1 VAVAVRRKRGRAPQR
16 EALVHEDAL
25 IGSVPWYR
33 TLNRQQWRVLVASNL
48 AWLFDGFEIYALF
61 LTVGFALHQLLAPA
75 QFGALPRY
83 AGYVLATT
91 VFGWATGGVIG
102 GIIAD
107 YIGRKRTMMLA
118 ILAYSLTTGLSAIAW
133 NWESFAILRFL
144 VGVGI
149 GSEWAT
155 GASIVSELWPDHA
168 RGKGGGLLQSGAGIG
183 SFIASGVW
191 LAIGGLGPYSWRL
204 MYLVGILPAL
214 LVLWIW
220 RGMPESARWEDANE
234 RRRAAQAQQRSGVAL
249 DGEAAALTRF
259 TVTDMFLDRSVRGRL
274 IAAFLMMLS
283 VTFGFWGVATFVPTY
298 VGTVAAKAGL
308 SAAHYSAIAGLLGTG
323 VAIFGFVGLGFLA
336 DAIGRKPTTMLWYA
350 MCLVLTPVVYMWAKG
365 MTSLLVAVTVFG
377 FFTGGIWSWAPIWLP
392 ELFPTRMRG
401 TAVAFCF
408 NAPRW
413 ISCVGPLIAGTL
425 IVALGGYGPAATI
438 VGMFFIL
445 GVVVAPFLPETRGRP
460 LPHTV

>member
-1 VAVAVRRKRGRAPQR
+1 MAQR
-16 EALVHEDAL
+16 EAAV
-25 IGSVPWYR
+25 SVPWYR
-33 TLNRQQWRVLVASNL
+33 TLNREQWNVLIASNL
-48 AWLFDGFEIYALF
+48 AWLFDGFEIYALL
-61 LTVGFALHQLLAPA
+61 LTVGFALHQLLAVA
-75 QFGALPRY
+75 QYKDIPEY

-118 ILAYSLTTGLSAIAW
+118 ILAYSLTTGLSALAW
-133 NWESFAILRFL
+133 DWQSFAILRFL

-183 SFIASGVW
+183 SFIASGAW
-191 LAIGGLGPYSWRL
+191 LVLGGLGPNAWRY

-220 RGMPESARWEDANE
+220 RGMPESARWEEAAE
-234 RRRAAQAQQRSGVAL
+234 RRRAARALQASGSAL
-249 DGEAAALTRF
+249 AAEHAALARF
-259 TVTDMFLDRSVRGRL
+259 TVADMFVDKSVRWRL
-274 IAAFLMMLS
+274 IGAFLMMLS

-298 VGTVAAKAGL
+298 VGKVASGMGL
-308 SAAHYSAIAGLLGTG
+308 SAPYYVAVSGLLGTG
-323 VAIFGFVGLGFLA
+323 VAIFGFITLGFLA
-336 DAIGRKPTTMLWYA
+336 DGIGRKPTVMLYYL
-350 MCLVLTPVVYMWAKG
+350 MCLVLTPVVYLWAHS
-365 MTSLLVAVTVFG
+365 MAALLVAVTVFG
-377 FFTGGIWSWAPIWLP
+377 FFTGGIWAWAPIWLP

-413 ISCVGPLIAGTL
+413 VSCIGPLIAGTL
-425 IVALGGYGPAATI
+425 IVALGGYGYAATI
-438 VGMFFIL
+438 IGLFFIV
-445 GVVVAPFLPETRGRP
+445 GVVVAPFLPETKGKP
-460 LPHTV
+460 LPHAVWGEALSSSDSAAAS

>member
-1 VAVAVRRKRGRAPQR
+1 MDTNAAVS
-16 EALVHEDAL
+16 L
-25 IGSVPWYR
+25 PWYR
-33 TLNRQQWRVLVASNL
+33 ALNREQWRVLLASNL
-48 AWLFDGFEIYALF
+48 GWLFDGFEIYALF
-61 LTVGFALHQLLAPA
+61 LTVGFALHQLLDAA
-75 QFGALPRY
+75 QYAQIPRY

-133 NWESFAILRFL
+133 NWELFAILRFL

-149 GSEWAT
+149 GSEWVT
-155 GASIVSELWPDHA
+155 GASLVSELWPDHA

-183 SFIASGVW
+183 SFLASGVW
-191 LAIGGLGPYSWRL
+191 LLIGGLGPNAWRW
-204 MYLVGILPAL
+204 MYLVGVLPAL
-214 LVLWIW
+214 LVLWLR
-220 RGMPESARWEDANE
+220 RGMPELGRWEAASE
-234 RRRAAQAQQRSGVAL
+234 RRRAALAQRRSGAL
-249 DGEAAALTRF
+249 LEGENVALTRF
-259 TVTDMFLDRSVRGRL
+259 TVVDMFLDHEVRRRL
-274 IAAFLMMLS
+274 IPAFLMMLS

-308 SAAHYSAIAGLLGTG
+308 SAPYYSAVAGLLGTG
-323 VAIFGFVGLGFLA
+323 VAILGFISLGFLA
-336 DAIGRKPTTMLWYA
+336 DAIGRKPTAMLWYA
-350 MCLVLTPVVYMWAKG
+350 MCLILTPVVYMWAQSMG
-365 MTSLLVAVTVFG
+365 ALLAAVTVFG

-413 ISCVGPLIAGTL
+413 ISCAGPLIAGTL
-425 IVALGGYGPAATI
+425 IVGLGGYGPAATI
-438 VGMFFIL
+438 VGLFFIL
-445 GVVVAPFLPETRGRP
+445 GVVAAPFLPETKGEP
-460 LPHTV
+460 LPETLAPALPPAALPTS